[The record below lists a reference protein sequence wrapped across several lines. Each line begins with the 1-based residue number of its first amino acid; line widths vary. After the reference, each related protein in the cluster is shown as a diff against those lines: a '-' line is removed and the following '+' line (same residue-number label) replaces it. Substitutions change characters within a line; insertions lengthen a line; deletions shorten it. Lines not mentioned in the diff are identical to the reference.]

1 MRLILGAEVRMPDEH
16 RKVYIGTSGF
26 TYKSWNAHFYP
37 PELPA
42 RLQLEF
48 YATQF
53 PTVEIN
59 TTFYRLPGESMVKG
73 WAERVPKS
81 FVYALKGSRFITHM
95 KKLANLDEPV
105 KRPRF
110 GRAKIPKGNGLDIYF
125 NRVKA
130 VKPRTGVILWQLP
143 PMLQIDLPRLDNFLR
158 QLKRHRY
165 QHAVEFR
172 HRSWYEDKTF
182 DLLKKYNV
190 AHVALSTLNMP
201 QSRIAT
207 ANLVYIR
214 FHGLEGGF
222 AHDYTRAE
230 LELWAKFCREQAEA
244 GRTVYAYFN
253 NDVNVRAPQ
262 NAKMLMQ
269 MVGEYSVDPEERDIG
284 IPPKRTRKTIL
295 LSQAC
300 KPRRRRVTA
309 SPG

>member
-1 MRLILGAEVRMPDEH
+1 MAAERG
-16 RKVYIGTSGF
+16 KVYIGTSGF

-73 WAERVPKS
+73 WAKRVPKS

-125 NRVKA
+125 DRIKGVKA
-130 VKPRTGVILWQLP
+130 RTGVILWQLP
-143 PMLQIDLPRLDNFLR
+143 PMLQINLPRLEGFLR
-158 QLKRHRY
+158 QLKKYRY
-165 QHAVEFR
+165 RHAVEFR
-172 HRSWYEDKTF
+172 HASWYEDKTF
-182 DLLKKYNV
+182 DLLRKYNV

-201 QSRIAT
+201 QLRIAT
-207 ANLVYIR
+207 ADIVYVR

-230 LELWAKFCREQAEA
+230 LEPWAKFCREQAEA
-244 GRTVYAYFN
+244 GGTVFAYFN

-269 MVGEYSVDPEERDIG
+269 MVGDHSVDPEEREIK
-284 IPPKRTRKTIL
+284 IPPARSRKTIL
-295 LSQAC
+295 LRQAR
-300 KPRRRRVTA
+300 KPRRRLKATPA
-309 SPG
+309 

>member
-1 MRLILGAEVRMPDEH
+1 MPGE
-16 RKVYIGTSGF
+16 RGKVYIGTSGF

-48 YATQF
+48 YSTQF

-73 WAERVPKS
+73 WAKRAPKN

-125 NRVKA
+125 NRIKEA
-130 VKPRTGVILWQLP
+130 KPRTAVILWQLP
-143 PMLQIDLPRLDNFLR
+143 PMLQINLPRLDDFLR
-158 QLKRHRY
+158 QLKKYRY
-165 QHAVEFR
+165 RHAVEFR
-172 HRSWYEDKTF
+172 HPSWYEDKTF
-182 DLLKKYNV
+182 ELLRSNNV

-201 QSRIAT
+201 QIRIAT
-207 ANLVYIR
+207 ADIVYIR

-230 LELWAKFCREQAEA
+230 LEPWAKFCREQAEA
-244 GRTVYAYFN
+244 GRTIYAYFN

-269 MVGEYSVDPEERDIG
+269 MAGDYSVDPEEREIT
-284 IPPKRTRKTIL
+284 IPPARARKTIL
-295 LSQAC
+295 IRKVR
-300 KPRRRRVTA
+300 KPRRKRVTA
-309 SPG
+309 GQG

>member
-1 MRLILGAEVRMPDEH
+1 MAAERG
-16 RKVYIGTSGF
+16 KVYVGTSGF

-37 PELPA
+37 PELPT

-73 WAERVPKS
+73 WAKRVPKS

-95 KKLANLDEPV
+95 KKLANLDQPV

-110 GRAKIPKGNGLDIYF
+110 GRAKIPEGNGLDIYF
-125 NRVKA
+125 DRIKA
-130 VKPRTGVILWQLP
+130 VKPRTGIILWQLP
-143 PMLQIDLPRLDNFLR
+143 PMLQIDLQRLDDFLH
-158 QLKRHRY
+158 QLKKYRY
-165 QHAVEFR
+165 RHAVEFR
-172 HRSWYEDKTF
+172 HASWYEDKTF
-182 DLLKKYNV
+182 DLLRQHNV

-201 QSRIAT
+201 QVRIAT
-207 ANLVYIR
+207 ADWVYVR

-230 LELWAKFCREQAEA
+230 LEPWAKFCREEAEA
-244 GRTVYAYFN
+244 GRTVFAYFN

-269 MVGEYSVDPEERDIG
+269 MVGDVCVDPEEREVT
-284 IPPKRTRKTIL
+284 IPPPRARKTVL
-295 LSQAC
+295 MREVRKVGKRAKGSAA
-300 KPRRRRVTA
+300 V
-309 SPG
+309 